1 MNKIFPPHTSK
12 SPNLINYYQQLRKC
26 KTTGIPHKM
35 SKGTAKRWRKIYRF
49 KICIKTRWQIW
60 FSLPSETRLFCGK
73 SYRVTRIYRKLLDQC
88 LFKSYI
94 YGQYWNVA
102 LIRHSRDSDT
112 KRSMHATGC
121 SVIFYAT
128 AFKTLKREFRDRFLI
143 SYLKL
148 KNLFCQLQIKDNNRT
163 SLWQFH
169 H

>member
-1 MNKIFPPHTSK
+1 MRPQEYLIKCLKALLKDEEKYIGLKFALK
-12 SPNLINYYQQLRKC
+12 QGGKYGFLSPQKLGCFAGNPTELREY
-26 KTTGIPHKM
+26 IE
-35 SKGTAKRWRKIYRF
+35 SF
-49 KICIKTRWQIW
+49 
-60 FSLPSETRLFCGK
+60 
-73 SYRVTRIYRKLLDQC
+73 LDQC

-102 LIRHSRDSDT
+102 LIKHSRDSDT

-163 SLWQFH
+163 SL
-169 H
+169 